1 MIKNRITPEIKKA
14 FLEELKKTRDSGKEQ
29 GFLICLDKNDD
40 KNKNGKL
47 FVSKKRCTGEECG
60 FVIENVSEYCP
71 DKVQGAFHTHPYL
84 IDVERFYGHK
94 PTDKETDRAIK
105 LYRKGFEKEG
115 VNLTTPSHHDVVN
128 TLMSQCIGESEGT
141 VCTGNDLDLEKV
153 ECWTVRAEKVKI
165 RDCSH
170 AKEENKERIAEQ
182 PRKWIK
188 PLFDREIISLK
199 AKKGWIW

>member
-29 GFLICLDKNDD
+29 GFLICLENDN
-40 KNKNGKL
+40 NKNGRL
-47 FVSKKRCTGEECG
+47 SISKKRCIGDECG
-60 FVIENVSEYCP
+60 FVIKDVTEYCP
-71 DKVQGAFHTHPYL
+71 DKVQGAFHTHPNF
-84 IDVERFYGHK
+84 INIERFYGRK
-94 PTDKETDRAIK
+94 PTEKETERAVK

-141 VCTGNDLDLEKV
+141 VCTGNDLELEKV
-153 ECWTVRAEKVKI
+153 ECWTVKGEKIKI
-165 RDCSH
+165 RDCSR
-170 AKEENKERIAEQ
+170 AKEEFEERIAEQ

-188 PLFDREIISLK
+188 PLFDREIINLK
-199 AKKGWIW
+199 TKKWWI